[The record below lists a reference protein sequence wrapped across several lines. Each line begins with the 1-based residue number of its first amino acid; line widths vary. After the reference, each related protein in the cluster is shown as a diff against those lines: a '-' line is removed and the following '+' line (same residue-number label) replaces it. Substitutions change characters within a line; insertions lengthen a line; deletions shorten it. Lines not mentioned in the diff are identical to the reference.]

1 MNNNKQI
8 NSSFNQAVQPSYD
21 QDKKLSEKYLK
32 HFYLKEKKPFETFTK
47 YFNESYIKQ
56 FYMKMQFYLGSEEPT
71 KNNIL
76 SSGLINDL
84 MKETKLSICDFNKE
98 AFNVNDDIELFLEI
112 KNIQTLYVNIYE
124 INTENYYYS
133 NKKKFEDDI
142 SLDGIVPTYD
152 DIFSY
157 NDKPQLLLE
166 KKISL
171 SKVPKK
177 RGLYIVEFI
186 GNGHVS
192 RAVIQRGNLRCIHKN
207 TINGK
212 VLYILDEDNKI
223 CKGKKTGLWVDNVWY
238 PSFEDTGAIL
248 IPYSVNG
255 NLFILKHED
264 FCCLENNIN
273 ISYEKY
279 DFNGFFIIN
288 EESFIMGN
296 VTKVLVRPYL
306 YVCEEL
312 CPLENLKNVKLTKYS
327 KN

>member
-1 MNNNKQI
+1 
-8 NSSFNQAVQPSYD
+8 
-21 QDKKLSEKYLK
+21 
-32 HFYLKEKKPFETFTK
+32 
-47 YFNESYIKQ
+47 
-56 FYMKMQFYLGSEEPT
+56 MKMQFYLGSEEPT

-248 IPYSVNG
+248 IPYSVQW
-255 NLFILKHED
+255 K
-264 FCCLENNIN
+264 
-273 ISYEKY
+273 
-279 DFNGFFIIN
+279 
-288 EESFIMGN
+288 SFHI
-296 VTKVLVRPYL
+296 KA
-306 YVCEEL
+306 
-312 CPLENLKNVKLTKYS
+312 
-327 KN
+327 